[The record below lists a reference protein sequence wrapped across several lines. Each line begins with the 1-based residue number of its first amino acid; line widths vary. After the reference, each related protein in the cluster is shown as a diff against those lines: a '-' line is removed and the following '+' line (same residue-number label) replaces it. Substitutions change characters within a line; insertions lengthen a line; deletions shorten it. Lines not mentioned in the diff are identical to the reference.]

1 MRIFPGCFL
10 YSSLL
15 CYPEAGGAHRP
26 PFTND
31 QRPGTPGGGSSRVY
45 QYPPVATPSTSQAH
59 LHAHPGYP
67 AQMNQYAP
75 SPTRDPG
82 VPQFIPT
89 PSQAM
94 EYRQHAD
101 TSRQSHRRTGSV
113 SSPLNPG
120 YNPSPPI
127 ATQIPPGVPPS
138 QHYPTQYA
146 STSAVPVNY
155 PSTSTGDR
163 FVCSQC
169 GATFSRAHDRKRHY
183 ETQHLES
190 PPVHR
195 CQHCLKEFSRGD
207 SLKRHLDK
215 GCDARDAD

>member
-1 MRIFPGCFL
+1 LYVSYFCWTFL

-15 CYPEAGGAHRP
+15 FYPEATSGAHHS
-26 PFTND
+26 PFTNE
-31 QRPGTPGGGSSRVY
+31 RPGTPGGVSTRSS
-45 QYPPVATPSTSQAH
+45 QYPPVAAPNTPQAQSY
-59 LHAHPGYP
+59 AHPGYP
-67 AQMNQYAP
+67 SQMNQYPP
-75 SPTRDPG
+75 SHTRDPSAQ
-82 VPQFIPT
+82 QFIPT
-89 PSQAM
+89 PSQAL
-94 EYRQHAD
+94 EYRHHAD

-127 ATQIPPGVPPS
+127 ATQIPPNVPLS

-146 STSAVPVNY
+146 STSAITPNY
-155 PSTSTGDR
+155 PSTTAGDR
-163 FVCSQC
+163 FVCSRC

-195 CQHCLKEFSRGD
+195 CQHCQREFSRSD

-215 GCDARDAD
+215 GCDSRD